1 MRRRRDGWI
10 RICPKKGARVSAW
23 RLRQLIKNIYMTD
36 TYLYNGNV
44 YAYWEVDPALL
55 GFVVGKKGAHL
66 AQVKKLC
73 PGLVEIEAAQNG
85 KVTLLG
91 SPLPLILT
99 LILTLMGR

>member
-1 MRRRRDGWI
+1 M
-10 RICPKKGARVSAW
+10 
-23 RLRQLIKNIYMTD
+23 LILGGRPGSPGYVLIENKYMTD
-36 TYLYNGNV
+36 TYNGNV
-44 YAYWEVDPALL
+44 YAYWEVDTALL

-91 SPLPLILT
+91 TPLILT

>member
-10 RICPKKGARVSAW
+10 RICPKKGARASAW

-36 TYLYNGNV
+36 TYNGNV

-91 SPLPLILT
+91 SPLTLT